1 MHWLLWS
8 DKFLFIFCNEY
19 RSFLFSAIRIYDCP
33 VTSLEQNGWGGMG
46 REGYNIKLCAPFSQ
60 KLGWSLAECSLHGG
74 SRTDSAQRV
83 LRNQL
88 ARSPVSCGLQTP
100 PLSLIVSIPIVL
112 RGVGEGDGVIGDQM
126 HSASEVLNSSS
137 YQVQS
142 LEVIRKSF
150 TKVLEK
156 RLS

>member
-46 REGYNIKLCAPFSQ
+46 REGYNVQLCAPFSQ

-88 ARSPVSCGLQTP
+88 ARSPVSRGLQTP
-100 PLSLIVSIPIVL
+100 PLSLVVSVPVVL
-112 RGVGEGDGVIGDQM
+112 RGAGQGDGVIGDQM
-126 HSASEVLNSSS
+126 DSASEVLNSSS
-137 YQVQS
+137 YQSSKFGGYQ
-142 LEVIRKSF
+142 KKF
-150 TKVLEK
+150 H
-156 RLS
+156 

>member
-1 MHWLLWS
+1 MTALLQALNRMGGEGWAGRDTTSSFVHPFLRSWVGHWLNAASTEARALTLL
-8 DKFLFIFCNEY
+8 KG
-19 RSFLFSAIRIYDCP
+19 SFG
-33 VTSLEQNGWGGMG
+33 TSSPA
-46 REGYNIKLCAPFSQ
+46 AP
-60 KLGWSLAECSLHGG
+60 SLAAFRPI
-74 SRTDSAQRV
+74 SR
-83 LRNQL
+83 
-88 ARSPVSCGLQTP
+88 GLQTP
-100 PLSLIVSIPIVL
+100 PLSLVVSIPVVL
-112 RGVGEGDGVIGDQM
+112 RGVGQGDGVISDQM

>member
-19 RSFLFSAIRIYDCP
+19 RSFLFSAIQIYECP
-33 VTSLEQNGWGGMG
+33 VISLEQNGWGGMG
-46 REGYNIKLCAPFSQ
+46 REGYNVQLCAPFSQ

-88 ARSPVSCGLQTP
+88 ARSPVSRGLQTC
-100 PLSLIVSIPIVL
+100 LSRPSDPSLAAFRL
-112 RGVGEGDGVIGDQM
+112 RRFP
-126 HSASEVLNSSS
+126 SSS
-137 YQVQS
+137 QF
-142 LEVIRKSF
+142 L
-150 TKVLEK
+150 
-156 RLS
+156 